1 MIEMLF
7 YVGVVVVIECVMMD
21 LINDGVIVGG
31 IVVVSLVVIFVLV
44 FIIIFFCWRYV
55 YVDLIYLIIILKFCN
70 FWINI
75 ENWLSYLIGV
85 MCNNYFFYI

>member
-1 MIEMLF
+1 MVGLGLIICCCKFFLKGMIEMLF

-44 FIIIFFCWRYV
+44 FIIIFFC
-55 YVDLIYLIIILKFCN
+55 
-70 FWINI
+70 
-75 ENWLSYLIGV
+75 
-85 MCNNYFFYI
+85 

>member
-1 MIEMLF
+1 MLF

-70 FWINI
+70 F
-75 ENWLSYLIGV
+75 
-85 MCNNYFFYI
+85 